1 MLRTGSRLSLLSI
14 AITLICISLSALAFV
29 ALALIG
35 F

>member
-1 MLRTGSRLSLLSI
+1 MLRTGLRFSLLLVAVGS
-14 AITLICISLSALAFV
+14 ICISLSALGFV